1 METWPQVRVDID
13 LGNKLCFGCGKNN
26 PIGLKLDFKWDGKQ
40 ARAEFT
46 PTKFYQGWS
55 GIVHGGIIN
64 SILDEAMAYA
74 ALSEGRLCITARM
87 QTRIRSPA
95 LIDEVLVITASVT
108 KKSRKVVETKATIT
122 LKDGTPVAEG
132 TSSQFVVKSKP
143 SGSSQSA
150 GKPRKARS

>member
-13 LGNKLCFGCGKNN
+13 LGNELCFGCGKNN
-26 PIGLKLDFKWDGKQ
+26 PVGLKLDFKWDGKQ

-74 ALSEGRLCITARM
+74 ALFQGMHCITARM
-87 QTRIRSPA
+87 QTRIKRPA
-95 LIDEVLVITASVT
+95 LIDEVLVITSFVT

-132 TSSQFVVKSKP
+132 TSSQLVVKSKP
-143 SGSSQSA
+143 SA